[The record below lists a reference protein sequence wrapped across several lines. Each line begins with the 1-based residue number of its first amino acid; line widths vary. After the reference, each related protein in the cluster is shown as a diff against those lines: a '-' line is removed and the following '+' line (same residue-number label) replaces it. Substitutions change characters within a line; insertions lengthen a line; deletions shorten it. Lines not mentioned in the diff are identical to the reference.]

1 MWLNE
6 VSPGAVDSTSRT
18 PMHSQVSAIIRSRI
32 ADGELP
38 PGSSLPTEAELQD
51 RFGISRSVVR
61 QALAALTAEGLIK
74 RGRGRGSVVAPRGE
88 HHRLVQ
94 RMSGL
99 STQIAAEGA
108 QVTTEVLHLA
118 PERNAH
124 AEAALA
130 TSAVLGIRRL
140 RSVGNE
146 PIALIHTWLPLS
158 LGGRLSAEDLTN
170 ASLHAVMRDK
180 LGASIVSG
188 RRQVRAVPASEAL
201 AQALSVTVGAPVLLL
216 EGTSLDESG
225 LPIEV
230 FSTWHRADRVVFDID
245 VLGEGPVAAQ
255 RPVEPVGLGG
265 GGGGGGAGGG
275 ARAGAGSGVAPDA
288 ESSDRTELAGR
299 ARTLALQ
306 LQQLS
311 EDLER

>member
-6 VSPGAVDSTSRT
+6 VSPGAVDASSRT

-32 ADGELP
+32 SDGELP
-38 PGSSLPTEAELQD
+38 PGSSLPTEAELQE

-130 TSAVLGIRRL
+130 SAAVLGIRRL

-158 LGGRLSAEDLTN
+158 LGERLSADDLTH
-170 ASLHAVMRDK
+170 ASLHAVMRGK
-180 LGASIVSG
+180 LGVSIASG
-188 RRQVRAVPASEAL
+188 RRQVRAVPASAAL
-201 AQALSVTVGAPVLLL
+201 AQILGVAVGAPVLLL
-216 EGTSLDESG
+216 EGTSLNENG

-245 VLGEGPVAAQ
+245 VLGDGPDAVQRAPERVGEGPEVVVGAVTGAGTGAGAVAA
-255 RPVEPVGLGG
+255 V
-265 GGGGGGAGGG
+265 A
-275 ARAGAGSGVAPDA
+275 ASGRED
-288 ESSDRTELAGR
+288 LAGR
-299 ARTLALQ
+299 ARALALQ